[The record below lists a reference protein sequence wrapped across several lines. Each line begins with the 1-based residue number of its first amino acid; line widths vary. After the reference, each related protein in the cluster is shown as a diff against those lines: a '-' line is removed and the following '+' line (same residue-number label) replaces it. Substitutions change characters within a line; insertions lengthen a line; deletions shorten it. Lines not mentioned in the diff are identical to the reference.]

1 MNSKKGVS
9 LVVLG
14 ITAVVIS
21 ILTGLVVVNVN
32 ETVYDEQG
40 NKVHTNSITEAREVK
55 FKNNITNAREELE
68 SYILIQKA
76 NNPNFDVSS
85 VTTINKENSQ
95 DAIRR
100 YIRKPSQ
107 EVLDYLKIINGK
119 FYIRKDVDFS
129 KTMFGIEKWLK
140 EDLKIPLEK

>member
-76 NNPNFDVSS
+76 KNPNFDVSS
-85 VTTINKENSQ
+85 VTTANKDE
-95 DAIRR
+95 IKR

-107 EVLDYLKIINGK
+107 EVLDYLRIINGK